1 MTDVRNLQGPP
12 IVYRLVLRAR
22 APFRRRIGTQFRL
35 RKEIGTG
42 RIRKR
47 RMTTCGITVRHRF
60 IRDDPDSCRRGE
72 CACFGLIR
80 NMCGQT
86 VARCGGGQG
95 PHRSGRIPSAACGSE
110 SGDTKREGI
119 AMNIKNRVV

>member
-1 MTDVRNLQGPP
+1 MTDVRNLQGPS

-35 RKEIGTG
+35 REEIGTG

-47 RMTTCGITVRHRF
+47 RMTTCGITVRYRF

-86 VARCGGGQG
+86 VARCGGGRARTG
-95 PHRSGRIPSAACGSE
+95 PVASPRLPADRKVATRNGRVSQ
-110 SGDTKREGI
+110 
-119 AMNIKNRVV
+119 